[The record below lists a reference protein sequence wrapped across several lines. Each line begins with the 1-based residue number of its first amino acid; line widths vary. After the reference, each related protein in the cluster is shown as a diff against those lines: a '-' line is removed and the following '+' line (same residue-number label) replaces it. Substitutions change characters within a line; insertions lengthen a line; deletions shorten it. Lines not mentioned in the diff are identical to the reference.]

1 MSEFETVRMKFLERK
16 VVFFGV
22 YFNTLGGKSRV
33 LTGPEIWRRLGKNN
47 VDKLPHSVVSVLEEN
62 RIALFENEK
71 QARRIVSLLN
81 STKTQK
87 ER

>member
-1 MSEFETVRMKFLERK
+1 MWDCMSEFETVRIKFLERK

-33 LTGPEIWRRLGKNN
+33 LTGPEIWRRLSKNN
-47 VDKLPHSVVSVLEEN
+47 IGKLPPSVVAILEEN
-62 RIALFENEK
+62 RIALFEDEK

-81 STKTQK
+81 AKN
-87 ER
+87 